1 MKNSDKQNPI
11 DAHMNLLLAALPESE
26 FNRILPNL
34 QLVNLPLGKC
44 LSESGEQMSCVY
56 FPTTAIVSLL
66 YNMESGSSAEI
77 AVVGNDGVV
86 GISLF
91 MGGLSTPNRAI
102 VQSSGYAFKLTEAYV
117 KYEFNRSQVFQK
129 FMLRYTMALFAQVS
143 QTAACNRYHTVEQQ
157 LCRWILLHL
166 DRLPSNE
173 LFMTHELIAN
183 MLGVRREGVTIAAE
197 KLQKAGLISYSR
209 GHITVLNRHGIEERV
224 CECYESVKKEVN
236 RLFADPIE

>member
-1 MKNSDKQNPI
+1 
-11 DAHMNLLLAALPESE
+11 MNFLLASLPESE
-26 FNRILPNL
+26 FKRLIPNL

-66 YNMESGSSAEI
+66 YNMENGSSAEI

-102 VQSSGYAFKLTEAYV
+102 VQSSGYAFKLNESYL
-117 KYEFNRSQVFQK
+117 KSEFNRSKVFQNL
-129 FMLRYTMALFAQVS
+129 MLRYTMALFAQIS

-173 LFMTHELIAN
+173 LFMTQELIAN

-197 KLQKAGLISYSR
+197 KLQKAGLISYRR
-209 GHITVLNRHGIEERV
+209 GHITVLDRHGLEERV
-224 CECYESVKKEVN
+224 CECYESVNKEVG
-236 RLFADPIE
+236 RLFKKSIE